1 MPPGTQTTRSKD
13 KSDKADKTDK
23 PITSAIKDLKTS
35 VAAVLQHLETLDTT
49 ENLLRKVKELTD
61 QLAEANKKVEE
72 VQEEQKQEK
81 AASQAMVKNFEKRV
95 LDWNKQEDALKR
107 QVEQLQRKCDEN
119 SRSRAEER
127 DEKLNEY
134 KRKLRAMEKDLQ
146 REKNKTV
153 GLESQLQDSKEA
165 LEDLR
170 GDFPLVPLKPD
181 FFRKFDDLEASLYA
195 LAERFF
201 KGPLH
206 SFDQG
211 LRHFSHFFQPMLLS
225 YADYHTIPCARMA
238 QSFIADR
245 LARDIFKPMCIA
257 SPIGPIDMGD
267 ALQRTGSE
275 PRQKAILRSLLFK
288 AFHAEEERQQKEK
301 IKSVTAELVLGLE
314 GMLSPE
320 GNNAFQKELMT
331 YLESAA
337 DVWNQVKRGSDWVTA
352 SLSWHN
358 NFQAWKKVR
367 GESSNIAVGQV
378 LAPGSPWFVVFP
390 HISIEGNDSMSY
402 PGSLWSFDSGPVEE
416 KRTAQSPHTRRASA
430 SRSSKS
436 PTVAE
441 ASSDPGATASRSLA
455 SRDKVSEM
463 GRKVSSDSEGQR
475 RCKLTC

>member
-81 AASQAMVKNFEKRV
+81 AARQAMMKDFEERV
-95 LDWNKQEDALKR
+95 LDWNKEENALKR
-107 QVEQLQRKCDEN
+107 QIEQLQRKCDEN

-134 KRKLRAMEKDLQ
+134 KRKLRAMDKDLQ

-153 GLESQLQDSKEA
+153 GLESQLRDSNEA

-170 GDFPLVPLKPD
+170 GDFPIVPLKPD
-181 FFRKFDDLEASLYA
+181 FFMKFEDLEASLYA
-195 LAERFF
+195 LTERFF
-201 KGPLH
+201 KGPLQ

-225 YADYHTIPCARMA
+225 YANDHTVPCARMA

-245 LARDIFKPMCIA
+245 LAKDIFKPMCIA
-257 SPIGPIDMGD
+257 SPIGPMDMGD

-301 IKSVTAELVLGLE
+301 IKSVTSDLVLGLKE
-314 GMLSPE
+314 MLSPD
-320 GNNAFQKELMT
+320 GNNAFKEELT
-331 YLESAA
+331 SYLESAA
-337 DVWNQVKRGSDWVTA
+337 DIWTQVKKGSDWVTA
-352 SLSWHN
+352 SSNWHIHP
-358 NFQAWKKVR
+358 QAWKIIR
-367 GESSNIAVGQV
+367 GESNKAVAVQEPV
-378 LAPGSPWFVVFP
+378 NPEMVIFP
-390 HISIEGNDSMSY
+390 QIYIDGNDSKYYS
-402 PGSLWSFDSGPVEE
+402 GSLWASDSGPVEE
-416 KRTAQSPHTRRASA
+416 KRNAQSPHARRASA

-436 PTVAE
+436 SPVAE
-441 ASSDPGATASRSLA
+441 ASSEPGVTASRSLA
-455 SRDKVSEM
+455 SRDRVSEM
-463 GRKVSSDSEGQR
+463 GRKVFSDSEGQR
-475 RCKLTC
+475 RCKSTC